1 MKLPKEY
8 FVDHR
13 NLKHYPQTTFLV
25 TLEKECKKAF
35 GISPKAGNVF
45 AVESEFDGKLYM
57 KLSVKVTDWE
67 KTSPNV
73 WVSSF
78 TGMLKIYDVR
88 TNTTMI
94 IYRK

>member
-8 FVDHR
+8 FADFR
-13 NLKHYPQTTFLV
+13 NLKHYPQTTLGI
-25 TLEKECKKAF
+25 TIEQECKKAF

-45 AVESEFDGKLYM
+45 AVESEFDSKLYM

-67 KTSPNV
+67 KTSANV

-78 TGMLKIYDVR
+78 TGMLKIHDVR
-88 TNTTMI
+88 SNSTMI